1 MAEGV
6 EPMTIE
12 GALLVQAV
20 GEYSSTVSSS
30 EVSGFLSRTGGAAF
44 DFLLDHKW
52 LIGGLAVGLYLFLK
66 TVFE

>member
-1 MAEGV
+1 
-6 EPMTIE
+6 MTIE

-20 GEYSSTVSSS
+20 SEYGQTVSSS
-30 EVSGFLSRTGGAAF
+30 EISQFLSRTGGAAVN
-44 DFLLDHKW
+44 FLVDHKW